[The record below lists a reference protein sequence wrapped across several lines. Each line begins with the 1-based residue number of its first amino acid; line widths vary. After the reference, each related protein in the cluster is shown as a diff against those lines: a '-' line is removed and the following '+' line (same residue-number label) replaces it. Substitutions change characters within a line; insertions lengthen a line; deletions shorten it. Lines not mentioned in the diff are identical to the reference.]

1 MKKFMLMAAAAFM
14 TLAANA
20 QNPAGL
26 KQVLA
31 AKEYKEAN
39 ELLKAQVET
48 MTSEEKAKAYNKL
61 VDLAIADNDKAEKK
75 ALEAQIAK
83 NDEEMK
89 NQNAKKA
96 KAAYNAIKAARECNK
111 YDQEPNAK
119 GKVAPKFQKKNQSRL
134 MAVRNGLIQPGLD
147 AYNSKNYAEA
157 QKYFGA
163 YAESRQDPL
172 FEGVDFSAEKEYAQ
186 VAYWAGL
193 AAYFNKDGKK
203 ASKYADCA
211 LAAKDDNITSDAITL
226 KLGALEEQAKSAAID
241 SVKYVKE
248 VKKVYDAYPENETVF
263 GKIVG
268 LLDETGDKAGSKA
281 LLQDRLAKNPNDAM
295 ANAYVG
301 QGAQAEEN
309 YDEAIAA
316 YQKALAAK
324 PDFLHVK
331 MNIGVCYLN
340 KAAKSID
347 ANTDARG
354 NIKPD
359 AKAAILADLNTA
371 KTTLEEVK
379 AADPDRLQVNWSYP
393 LERVNY
399 ALENIQ

>member
-1 MKKFMLMAAAAFM
+1 MLMAAAAFM

-147 AYNSKNYAEA
+147 AYNSKNYADA

-211 LAAKDDNITSDAITL
+211 LAAKDDNVTNDAITL
-226 KLGALEEQAKSAAID
+226 KLGALEEQAKSADID

-268 LLDETGDKAGSKA
+268 LLDETGDKAGAKS

>member
-20 QNPAGL
+20 QNPTGL
-26 KQVLA
+26 KQVLS
-31 AKEYKEAN
+31 AKDYKEAN
-39 ELLKAQVET
+39 ELLKAQVES

-83 NDEEMK
+83 NEEETK

-119 GKVAPKFQKKNQSRL
+119 GKVAPKFQKKNASRL

-147 AYNSKNYAEA
+147 AYNAKNYADA
-157 QKYFGA
+157 QKFFGA

-211 LAAKDDNITSDAITL
+211 LAAKDDNVTNDAITL
-226 KLGALEEQAKSAAID
+226 KLGALEEQAKSADID

-268 LLDETGDKAGSKA
+268 LLDETGDKAGAKS

-359 AKAAILADLNTA
+359 AKAAIVADLNTA